1 MNIKNDEEQAIVSGI
16 NVTPL
21 VDVTLVLLIIFMVTA
36 TFVSER
42 ATEVNLPKT
51 AAKENSPT
59 PALTVSL
66 SMDGTLKIMK
76 KTVSLAELKAL
87 LSGEIK
93 KAPDEKV
100 LLKADKDLPY
110 YKVAEVL
117 EAIKLAGVNKVA
129 LAMERK

>member
-1 MNIKNDEEQAIVSGI
+1 MNIKNDDEQAIVSGI

-66 SMDGTLKIMK
+66 AMDGTLKIMK

-93 KAPDEKV
+93 KAPDEKM

>member
-1 MNIKNDEEQAIVSGI
+1 
-16 NVTPL
+16 

-66 SMDGTLKIMK
+66 AMDGTLKIMK